1 MSGTWCVGRTVW
13 VLAAVVSMAA
23 AAPPT
28 PSTPTTSPTAAPPP
42 PSTTSPTAAPPPT
55 SPPPPPPPSTTSPT
69 AAPPPT
75 SPPPP
80 PPSTTSPTAAP
91 PPTSPPPPPSTTSP
105 TAAPPPTSPPPPP
118 TSPPPPLTSPPPP
131 ATEGPPHIIIMVA
144 DDLGYN
150 DVSWHN
156 SQVLTPHLEA
166 LARGGIIL
174 EQSYVQP
181 ICTPTRS
188 ALLSSRYP
196 FTIGRQH
203 RVLKASE
210 PVGLDL
216 ELKLLPQALK
226 DSGYQTHAVGKWHLG
241 FCSWDYTP
249 TRRGFDTFYGY
260 YNGAEDYFTH
270 RRSQRFDARMDSYYD
285 LDADDCFDL
294 QDTYE
299 GEEKGRRGYRHN
311 WLDLRYNTTPDTSK
325 EGVYSTH
332 MFASHVEDLLRT
344 RSAEDPM
351 FLYLAFQSVHAPLQV
366 PDNYTRPYAHI
377 HDHDRRTFLGM
388 VSAMDEAVGRVVAAL
403 RATGHYHNSI
413 IVFTTDNGGPTRHSA
428 NNWPLRGHKAT
439 LWEGGT
445 RGVAFLH
452 SPLLPN
458 PGTVSHQLI
467 HVTDWYRT
475 LVGVAGGVTPPDTD
489 GVDQWASLTGS
500 APPPRT
506 HMVYNINNTTSFR
519 AGVRKGMLKL
529 LVGNPGKGPW
539 IVPPEH
545 PLISAGV
552 AVDGLSLNSDRPDYF
567 TSQPN
572 QVFVDLLNTTS
583 TPEVEIFTTD
593 SLTTD
598 VDSLNTNLDSLTTE
612 VYSVTKDVDSLTTDA
627 GSLSEN
633 SYSLTT
639 DFHSLTTDFHSL
651 TTDADSTT
659 VVDSTSFVDSLT
671 DYDSLTTDFD
681 VSISSEGESGGSVF
695 DIANISNMD
704 VDVGVVRRPSVPLP
718 QKNESEDAQRMQ
730 CVEDAQEEAGTR
742 TAIDTVWA
750 SELGTTIQ
758 QLSQRATNEN
768 DIQISLYNIEEDPE
782 ERVNLASE
790 QVEVVEE
797 LLEYLLEEQRR
808 YVPADIKPQ
817 VPEANPAN
825 FGGVWS
831 PGWC

>member
-1 MSGTWCVGRTVW
+1 MNRSWRLGGCVW
-13 VLAAVVSMAA
+13 VAVAVMAA
-23 AAPPT
+23 ATPPIPISSSKT
-28 PSTPTTSPTAAPPP
+28 PPP
-42 PSTTSPTAAPPPT
+42 LQASPATEG
-55 SPPPPPPPSTTSPT
+55 PPPPPATEGP
-69 AAPPPT
+69 
-75 SPPPP
+75 
-80 PPSTTSPTAAP
+80 
-91 PPTSPPPPPSTTSP
+91 
-105 TAAPPPTSPPPPP
+105 
-118 TSPPPPLTSPPPP
+118 PPPP

-203 RVLKASE
+203 SVLRPSE

-216 ELKLLPQALK
+216 KLKLLPQALK
-226 DSGYQTHAVGKWHLG
+226 DSGYHTHAVGKWHLG

-249 TRRGFDTFYGY
+249 TMRGFDTFFGY

-270 RRSQRFDARMDSYYD
+270 RRSGLFDTRMDSYYD
-285 LDADDCFDL
+285 LDTGACRGHNDTNGEDKKK
-294 QDTYE
+294 QD
-299 GEEKGRRGYRHN
+299 GKHHD

-413 IVFTTDNGGPTRHSA
+413 IVFTTDNGGPTIHGA

-445 RGVAFLH
+445 RGAAFLH

-458 PGTVSHQLI
+458 PGTVSHQLV

-475 LVGVAGGVTPPDTD
+475 LVGVAGGVSPPDLD
-489 GVDQWASLTGS
+489 GVDQWASLAGT

-506 HMVYNINNTTSFR
+506 HMVYNIDNTTHFL
-519 AGVRKGMLKL
+519 AGVRKGKFKL
-529 LVGNPGKGPW
+529 LVGYPGNGDWTP
-539 IVPPEH
+539 PPE
-545 PLISAGV
+545 L
-552 AVDGLSLNSDRPDYF
+552 
-567 TSQPN
+567 
-572 QVFVDLLNTTS
+572 
-583 TPEVEIFTTD
+583 
-593 SLTTD
+593 
-598 VDSLNTNLDSLTTE
+598 E
-612 VYSVTKDVDSLTTDA
+612 VYSTGVPQDTSVNSLFPASPSSLPRTSSIQPATQVELTGNLLGSRLPQFPVTSDALDLNGVRLENGRGAFSSLDA
-627 GSLSEN
+627 FTQMGLKS
-633 SYSLTT
+633 
-639 DFHSLTTDFHSL
+639 
-651 TTDADSTT
+651 
-659 VVDSTSFVDSLT
+659 
-671 DYDSLTTDFD
+671 
-681 VSISSEGESGGSVF
+681 
-695 DIANISNMD
+695 
-704 VDVGVVRRPSVPLP
+704 LP
-718 QKNESEDAQRMQ
+718 QKHQTLDFQRKKSSRKITQFKKKNWISTKRKYAGPLMVKMSFPEFHSGDKTVIDPNELRNFTTQRKDTLPVNKTAKISEADTTSISDVDPLSTEIVTANTNAANVTPTSSSDTNRNASVVKIDNSSSFETGIKLARYPLAPLSHEDENKYSQRTQ
-730 CVEDAQEEAGTR
+730 CQED
-742 TAIDTVWA
+742 TAITKA
-750 SELGTTIQ
+750 SDLGTNIQ
-758 QLSQRATNEN
+758 QLLERITNKNDSQIR
-768 DIQISLYNIEEDPE
+768 LYNVEVDPE
-782 ERVNLASE
+782 ERVNLASKL
-790 QVEVVEE
+790 VGVVEE
-797 LLEYLLEEQRR
+797 LLQYLLEELPR
-808 YVPADIKPQ
+808 YVEADIKPL
-817 VPEANPAN
+817 VPEANPDN
-825 FGGVWS
+825 FNGVWS